1 MVLAPVG
8 DLGSTPM
15 RVGAV
20 GPFIYS
26 VCVSLVCVPRK
37 HGLLFRGVCSDTREG
52 VCLPFC
58 SQMGSP
64 ETPKLGTRTWLRPEG
79 TGMERQG
86 NFLCWVKVG
95 YVQDEG
101 RVGAGK
107 GQGQE
112 RGGREQLTPK

>member
-8 DLGSTPM
+8 DLGSTTL

-20 GPFIYS
+20 GPFIYA
-26 VCVSLVCVPRK
+26 VCAPLVCVPRK
-37 HGLLFRGVCSDTREG
+37 HGLLCRGVCSDTREG

-58 SQMGSP
+58 PPMGSP

-79 TGMERQG
+79 PGMERQE

-95 YVQDEG
+95 YVREEG
-101 RVGAGK
+101 RAGAGE

-112 RGGREQLTPK
+112 RGGRAQLTPK